1 MDFKNFADGELLKG
15 KLVSF
20 YRGGGGVRGWRK
32 NGRGLEPSKKVC
44 DISSWLIVWS
54 DGVNECGWCLGGDKG
69 C

>member
-20 YRGGGGVRGWRK
+20 YRGGGGSGGGEKMEGGWNPQRK
-32 NGRGLEPSKKVC
+32 YVIFLP
-44 DISSWLIVWS
+44 VWS
-54 DGVNECGWCLGGDKG
+54 DGVNGCGWCLGGDKG